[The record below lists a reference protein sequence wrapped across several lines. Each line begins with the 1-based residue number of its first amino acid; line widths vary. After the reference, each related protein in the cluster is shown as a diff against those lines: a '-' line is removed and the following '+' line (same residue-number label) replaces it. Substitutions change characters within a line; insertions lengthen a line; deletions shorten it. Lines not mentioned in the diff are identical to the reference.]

1 MTEPGRCAVHFGPY
15 RLDAAEARLTREGA
29 PVELPPKAFELLCF
43 LASRPGRLVTKD
55 ELLDQVWGRRFIT
68 EAVIKTVVSELRAAL
83 GDDAREPRYV
93 ETVPRRG
100 YRFIA
105 ALQAADAT
113 AAALSA
119 AGDEP
124 GPGSLPAFTTPPI
137 GRDAELAA
145 LNALLATHRLVTL
158 VGPAGVGKTTLALA
172 AARARRAAHAD
183 GAWLV
188 DLAPVP
194 AGEAGAGVL
203 RSTVM
208 QALRLNGAAAADDA
222 SLARAVAPMRALVLL
237 DNAEHVLDP
246 LARLVGAMREGAASL
261 QLLVTSQEP
270 LQVAGEQVLRLAPL
284 ALPALAEEGD
294 PAALLAHGALRL
306 FVERTAAR
314 LPGFVLTP
322 LQARA
327 AHDVCR
333 LLDGMPLA
341 LELAAA
347 RVPLLGVHGLLERLS
362 ADDAPALDALGRGR
376 RDAPPRHRSL
386 RDALTWSH
394 DLLTPREQAVF
405 RRLAVFRGGFAPA
418 VAQAVAGDA
427 DDDDEEVLDLIGAL
441 VDKSLV
447 VAQPGP
453 DVPRLALLEAPRA
466 LALERLDASGEGEA
480 VRERHAR
487 ALLQHLQ
494 RLVPRAL
501 SLPTFAWHEQVL
513 PELPNLRAALA
524 WSRAAGAP
532 AELQVGLV
540 AWGVPLWHAAGA
552 SAEAVAAIDGAEP
565 LLGEHLPVPLR
576 ARFHLGIA
584 QLAAGVTLPA
594 ARGVPAARQAA
605 ALFRGLGQSD
615 DELWALSFLVPLAA
629 WTNQTDFDRSAALA
643 RLREL
648 ASPADALRG
657 RPLRMTLGAE
667 LMRQG
672 DWAGFRDAMRR
683 EVDVLQAAGDQRGA
697 WLAASNLCTAL
708 LLLREVDEAARL
720 MGTMAAAVRA
730 AGRARQ
736 VWQVLMMHSL
746 CLIQQGQREAAEAAF
761 EESFA
766 LQQAAGARW
775 QGLEHW
781 SWLLALRGDL
791 DNAARLQ
798 GWSDAMGERLRMV
811 RGPLS
816 AQAHDLVAE
825 RLRAALG
832 DERLQALAAEGRSL
846 DDAAVWAL
854 LRRP

>member
-1 MTEPGRCAVHFGPY
+1 MTQPAGSALRFGPY
-15 RLDAAEARLTREGA
+15 CLDAAEARLTRDGA
-29 PVELPPKAFELLCF
+29 PIELPPKAFELLCF

-105 ALQAADAT
+105 TPQAADA
-113 AAALSA
+113 AAASLPA

-145 LNALLATHRLVTL
+145 LDALLATHRLVTL

-172 AARARRAAHAD
+172 AARVRRAAHAD

-194 AGEAGAGVL
+194 AGEAGAAVL
-203 RSTVM
+203 RSTLM
-208 QALRLNGAAAADDA
+208 QALRLNAAAAADDA

-237 DNAEHVLDP
+237 DNAEHLLDP

-270 LQVAGEQVLRLAPL
+270 LQVAGEQLLRLAPL
-284 ALPALAEEGD
+284 GLPARPEEGD

-322 LQARA
+322 LQVRA
-327 AHDVCR
+327 AHEVCR

-394 DLLTPREQAVF
+394 DLLTPRERAVF
-405 RRLAVFRGGFAPA
+405 RRLAVFRGGFVPA

-427 DDDDEEVLDLIGAL
+427 DDDEEEVLDLIGAL

-447 VAQPGP
+447 VAQPGL
-453 DVPRLALLEAPRA
+453 DAPRLTLLEAPRA
-466 LALERLDASGEGEA
+466 LALERLDASGEGEV
-480 VRERHAR
+480 VRERHAC

-494 RLVPRAL
+494 RLVPLAL

-524 WSRAAGAP
+524 WAHAASAP

-552 SAEAVAAIDGAEP
+552 SAEAVQAIDAVDPLLSEP
-565 LLGEHLPVPLR
+565 LPAATR

-594 ARGVPAARQAA
+594 ARGYPAAVEAA
-605 ALFRGLGQSD
+605 AQSRRVGNAD

-629 WTNQTDFDRSAALA
+629 WTRQAGFDRGAALV
-643 RLREL
+643 RMGEL
-648 ASPADALRG
+648 ASGADPLRG

-683 EVDVLQAAGDQRGA
+683 EVDLLNAAGDQRGA

-720 MGTMAAAVRA
+720 MGAAAAAVRA

-736 VWQVLMMHSL
+736 VWQVMLMNSI
-746 CLIQQGQREAAEAAF
+746 CLIQQGQRETAEAAF

-781 SWLLALRGDL
+781 SWLLALRGNL
-791 DNAARLQ
+791 DAAARLQ
-798 GWSDAMGERLRMV
+798 GWSDAMGERLQMV

-816 AQAHDLVAE
+816 AQTRDLMAE
-825 RLRAALG
+825 RLRTALG
-832 DERLQALAAEGRSL
+832 DGPLQALAVEGRTL
-846 DDAAVWAL
+846 NDDDVLAL
-854 LRRP
+854 LRRR